1 MIDGI
6 RRFLHIG
13 NTGPTGVPGYVGLDG
28 VTGPTGAPGYIGSD
42 GTTGPTGPA
51 QTGPTGTIVTGPT
64 GSNSIITGPT
74 GPAQT
79 GPTGPV
85 LTGPTGSN
93 SIITGPTG
101 PGAVVTGPT
110 GVSVITGPTG
120 DNTQTGPAAVVTGPT
135 GIDSIV
141 TGPTGGSQTGPAGV
155 AVTGATGVSIVTGPT
170 GAGGLATCQYFLRT
184 GPTGLTNGVTG
195 TRVDYN
201 TQGWDSH
208 SAVTTGSSWVFTV
221 PVTGKYLVI
230 AEVDLTNH
238 NVNSS
243 NFDVG
248 DQLQLH
254 IMKGDPGTSIAYYNL
269 VMEASPTSW
278 IGNVLIRDVLD
289 LTASDTIWIKCYQSS
304 GAIAYLNGSF
314 ASNWVA
320 IHQLS

>member
-1 MIDGI
+1 MIFDGI

-51 QTGPTGTIVTGPT
+51 QTGPTGIIVTGPT

-79 GPTGPV
+79 GSTGPI
-85 LTGPTGSN
+85 LTGPTGAD

-110 GVSVITGPTG
+110 GASVITGPTG
-120 DNTQTGPAAVVTGPT
+120 DNTQTGPAAVVTGPI

-141 TGPTGGSQTGPAGV
+141 TGPTGGSQTGPAG
-155 AVTGATGVSIVTGPT
+155 AAITGATGVSIVTGPT
-170 GAGGLATCQYFLRT
+170 GAGGLVTCQYFLRT

-208 SAVTTGSSWVFTV
+208 SAVTTGAWVFTV

-230 AEVDLTNH
+230 AEVRLTASN
-238 NVNSS
+238 
-243 NFDVG
+243 NFDTNK
-248 DQLQLH
+248 QLQIH
-254 IMKGDPGTSIAYYNL
+254 IVKGPNPGTSIAYYNL
-269 VMEASPTSW
+269 VMEADTTGW
-278 IGNVLIRDVLD
+278 VGNVLVRDVLN
-289 LTASDTIWIKCYQSS
+289 LSASDTIWIKCYHDS
-304 GAIAYLNGSF
+304 GATEYLNGS
-314 ASNWVA
+314 ASSNWVA